1 MKKLLLPLCF
11 FSLLFRF
18 SFAQFGKLGSQVI
31 SSPSTVL
38 NQYAI
43 LQVNAP
49 SGSTQITVTN
59 VADLNSPQPL
69 ERGDLLLIIQMQGAT
84 IDNTNTLNYGNIIS
98 LNGAGNYEFAYVT
111 QVVGNVIS
119 LSCPLSQ
126 SYTTAGRTQVVKV
139 PQYQNLTISIGASIT
154 APAWNGTRGGI
165 VAIYAENLQLNG
177 NINVSH
183 LGFRGGALDNSTA
196 NNQTIYFSPNATAG
210 AEKGESIAG
219 YQTEYTALGG
229 RFGRGAPAN
238 GGGGGNGNNAGGGG
252 GANGGTPTNWFRGAG
267 VMCSACVGSAAWSLD
282 PDYIANGN
290 ALTNSSGGGRG
301 GYTTSTSNQNAL
313 VVAPGTTSWAS
324 DNRRPHGGLGGRPL
338 NTNPE
343 NRIFLGGGG
352 GAGDQNNNAGGR
364 GGNGGGIVF
373 LVANQISGNGQI
385 LANGENGE
393 NTRNTHADGAGG
405 GGAGGTVIVKANN
418 VSNINIQARGGNGGN
433 QLITTNQAQGPGG
446 GGGGGVIAVLATS
459 DLSSK
464 NVAGGNNG
472 TTTSTA
478 LTEFPANGAT
488 LGNTGSLFSAIP
500 NFILSCN
507 LPPTPQNDNFTTP
520 EDTPLSGSVASNDSD
535 LETINLA
542 YQAGTFTTSQGG
554 TIVINTNG
562 TFTYTPLP
570 NFNGTDTY
578 LYTVCDNGQPTNQC
592 ATATITIQVL
602 PVNDPPIAQNDSFTM
617 NEDEV
622 LNGNVSLNDNG
633 GDPEIVQTLT
643 YTLVSGGTAS
653 ANGTLVLN
661 ADGTFTYTPN
671 SNFNGVVS
679 FVYQVCDNGTP
690 VLCATAT
697 ATITINP
704 VNDVPIAQNDS
715 FTMNEDEVLNGN
727 VSLNDNDGDPE
738 IVQTLTYTLVS
749 GGTASANGT
758 LVLNTD
764 GTFTYT
770 PNANFNGVVSFE
782 YQVCDNGTPV
792 LCATATATIT
802 INPVNDDPIAQ
813 NDIFT
818 MNEDEVFSGNVSL
831 NDDDGDPEIV
841 QTLTYTLV
849 SGGTASANGT
859 LVLNADGTFTY
870 TPNSN
875 FNGVVGFVYQVCDN
889 GIPVLCATATAT
901 ITINPV
907 NDVPIAQNDSFTMNE
922 DEVFSGNVSLND
934 DDGDPEIV
942 QTLTYTL
949 VSGGTASANGTLVL
963 NADGTFTYTPNAN
976 FNGVVSFEY
985 QVCDN
990 GTPVL
995 CATATATI
1003 TINPVNDAPVAQ
1015 NDNFTTPANTLLNG
1029 NVALN
1034 DTDVDNTPAELTFS
1048 LVSASSAGANGTLIF
1063 NANGT
1068 FSYQPN
1074 ANFTGIVTFV
1084 YQVCDPS
1091 NACSQAMVTI
1101 NVQSQPP
1108 VANADNFTMDEDTLL
1123 QGNILSNDTDPDSP
1137 PNELSCSL
1145 VNGNTAVQNGSL
1157 TLLPNGNFTYVPNR
1171 DFNGV
1176 VQFAYRVC
1184 DLQNNCSQAN
1194 VSITIRPINDAPVAQ
1209 SDEFTTTQSQP
1220 VSATLAVND
1229 FDVDGDRLSYQAG
1242 TFTTPAQGT
1251 IKIEP
1256 DGSFTYTPAYGFAGT
1271 DCFEYGV
1278 CDTQNACAKANVCIV
1293 VQSSDKIFIPEAFSP
1308 NGDGLYDTFKIEGIE
1323 GKKVSVKIYN
1333 RWGNLVYQNENYR
1346 NDWNGTANIG
1356 LHTGENLP
1364 DGTYYY
1370 VIDFNDGS
1378 KPVSNYLVIKR

>member
-1 MKKLLLPLCF
+1 MKKLLLFLCF
-11 FSLLFRF
+11 FSFLFRF
-18 SFAQFGKLGSQVI
+18 SLAQFGKLGSQVI
-31 SSPSTVL
+31 SSPSTIL

-69 ERGDLLLIIQMQGAT
+69 ERGDLLLIIQMQGAI
-84 IDNTNTLNYGNIIS
+84 IDNSNSIDYGNILS
-98 LNGAGNYEFAYVT
+98 YNGAGNYEFAYVT
-111 QVVGNVIS
+111 QVVGNTIY

-126 SYTTAGRTQVVKV
+126 SYSVSGRTQVVKV
-139 PQYQNLTISIGASIT
+139 PQYQNLTISPSASIT
-154 APAWNGTRGGI
+154 ALAWNGTRGGI

-177 NINVSH
+177 TINVSN
-183 LGFRGGALDNSTA
+183 LGFRGGVLDNSTA

-252 GANGGTPTNWFRGAG
+252 GANGGNPANWFRGAG
-267 VMCSACVGSAAWSLD
+267 VMCSVCIGSAAWSID
-282 PDYIANGN
+282 PDYTANGN

-313 VVAPGTTSWAS
+313 VIAPGTASWAG
-324 DNRRPHGGLGGRPL
+324 DARRPHGGLGGRPL
-338 NTNPE
+338 NSNPE

-373 LVANQISGNGQI
+373 LVANQITGNGQI
-385 LANGENGE
+385 LANGEDGE

-405 GGAGGTVIVKANN
+405 GGAGGTVVIKANT
-418 VSNINIQARGGNGGN
+418 VSNINIQAKGGNGGN

-464 NVAGGNNG
+464 NVAGGSNG
-472 TTTSTA
+472 TTTSAA

-488 LGNTGSLFSAIP
+488 SGNIGSLFSAVP

-507 LPPTPQNDNFTTP
+507 LPPTPQNDNFTTL
-520 EDTPLSGSVASNDSD
+520 EDTPLSGSVAGNDSD
-535 LETINLA
+535 LESLTFT

-562 TFTYTPLP
+562 TFSYTPLL

-592 ATATITIQVL
+592 AMATITILVL
-602 PVNDPPIAQNDSFTM
+602 PVNDPPVAQNDNFTM
-617 NEDEV
+617 NEDAV
-622 LNGNVSLNDNG
+622 LNGD
-633 GDPEIVQTLT
+633 
-643 YTLVSGGTAS
+643 
-653 ANGTLVLN
+653 
-661 ADGTFTYTPN
+661 
-671 SNFNGVVS
+671 
-679 FVYQVCDNGTP
+679 
-690 VLCATAT
+690 
-697 ATITINP
+697 
-704 VNDVPIAQNDS
+704 
-715 FTMNEDEVLNGN
+715 
-727 VSLNDNDGDPE
+727 
-738 IVQTLTYTLVS
+738 
-749 GGTASANGT
+749 
-758 LVLNTD
+758 
-764 GTFTYT
+764 
-770 PNANFNGVVSFE
+770 
-782 YQVCDNGTPV
+782 
-792 LCATATATIT
+792 
-802 INPVNDDPIAQ
+802 
-813 NDIFT
+813 
-818 MNEDEVFSGNVSL
+818 VSL

-841 QTLTYTLV
+841 QTLTYTLI

-859 LVLNADGTFTY
+859 LMLNT
-870 TPNSN
+870 N
-875 FNGVVGFVYQVCDN
+875 
-889 GIPVLCATATAT
+889 
-901 ITINPV
+901 
-907 NDVPIAQNDSFTMNE
+907 
-922 DEVFSGNVSLND
+922 
-934 DDGDPEIV
+934 
-942 QTLTYTL
+942 
-949 VSGGTASANGTLVL
+949 
-963 NADGTFTYTPNAN
+963 GTFTYTPNAD
-976 FNGVVSFEY
+976 FNGTVSFVY

-1015 NDNFTTPANTLLNG
+1015 NDNFTIPANTLLNG

-1048 LVSASSAGANGTLIF
+1048 VVNTSSAGVNGMLIF
-1063 NANGT
+1063 NSDGT
-1068 FSYQPN
+1068 FFYQPN

-1091 NACSQAMVTI
+1091 NLCSQAIVTI

-1108 VANADNFTMDEDTLL
+1108 VANADNFTMDEDTTL
-1123 QGNILSNDTDPDSP
+1123 QENVLSNDTDPDSP

-1171 DFNGV
+1171 NFNGV
-1176 VQFAYRVC
+1176 VQFTYSVC
-1184 DLQNNCSQAN
+1184 DLQNNCSQAD
-1194 VSITIRPINDAPVAQ
+1194 VSITIRPVNDAPVAQ
-1209 SDEFTTTQSQP
+1209 NDEFPTKQSQP
-1220 VSATLAVND
+1220 ISASLATND
-1229 FDVDGDRLSYQAG
+1229 FDVDGDRLNYQAG
-1242 TFTTPAQGT
+1242 TFTTSAQGT

-1256 DGSFTYTPAYGFAGT
+1256 NGSFTYTPAYGFAGT
-1271 DCFEYGV
+1271 DCFEYTV
-1278 CDTQNACAKANVCIV
+1278 CDPQNACAKANVCIV
-1293 VQSSDKIFIPEAFSP
+1293 VQNSDKIFIPEAFSP

-1323 GKKVSVKIYN
+1323 EKKVSLKIFN
-1333 RWGNLVYQNENYR
+1333 RWGNLVYQNENYK

-1378 KPVSNYLVIKR
+1378 KPVSSYLVIKR

>member
-661 ADGTFTYTPN
+661 ADGTFK
-671 SNFNGVVS
+671 
-679 FVYQVCDNGTP
+679 
-690 VLCATAT
+690 
-697 ATITINP
+697 
-704 VNDVPIAQNDS
+704 
-715 FTMNEDEVLNGN
+715 
-727 VSLNDNDGDPE
+727 
-738 IVQTLTYTLVS
+738 
-749 GGTASANGT
+749 
-758 LVLNTD
+758 
-764 GTFTYT
+764 YT
-770 PNANFNGVVSFE
+770 PNANYNGE
-782 YQVCDNGTPV
+782 
-792 LCATATATIT
+792 
-802 INPVNDDPIAQ
+802 
-813 NDIFT
+813 
-818 MNEDEVFSGNVSL
+818 
-831 NDDDGDPEIV
+831 
-841 QTLTYTLV
+841 V
-849 SGGTASANGT
+849 SGR
-859 LVLNADGTFTY
+859 DQ
-870 TPNSN
+870 
-875 FNGVVGFVYQVCDN
+875 VG
-889 GIPVLCATATAT
+889 
-901 ITINPV
+901 
-907 NDVPIAQNDSFTMNE
+907 
-922 DEVFSGNVSLND
+922 
-934 DDGDPEIV
+934 
-942 QTLTYTL
+942 
-949 VSGGTASANGTLVL
+949 
-963 NADGTFTYTPNAN
+963 
-976 FNGVVSFEY
+976 
-985 QVCDN
+985 
-990 GTPVL
+990 
-995 CATATATI
+995 
-1003 TINPVNDAPVAQ
+1003 
-1015 NDNFTTPANTLLNG
+1015 
-1029 NVALN
+1029 
-1034 DTDVDNTPAELTFS
+1034 
-1048 LVSASSAGANGTLIF
+1048 
-1063 NANGT
+1063 
-1068 FSYQPN
+1068 
-1074 ANFTGIVTFV
+1074 
-1084 YQVCDPS
+1084 
-1091 NACSQAMVTI
+1091 
-1101 NVQSQPP
+1101 
-1108 VANADNFTMDEDTLL
+1108 
-1123 QGNILSNDTDPDSP
+1123 
-1137 PNELSCSL
+1137 
-1145 VNGNTAVQNGSL
+1145 
-1157 TLLPNGNFTYVPNR
+1157 
-1171 DFNGV
+1171 
-1176 VQFAYRVC
+1176 
-1184 DLQNNCSQAN
+1184 
-1194 VSITIRPINDAPVAQ
+1194 
-1209 SDEFTTTQSQP
+1209 
-1220 VSATLAVND
+1220 
-1229 FDVDGDRLSYQAG
+1229 
-1242 TFTTPAQGT
+1242 
-1251 IKIEP
+1251 
-1256 DGSFTYTPAYGFAGT
+1256 
-1271 DCFEYGV
+1271 
-1278 CDTQNACAKANVCIV
+1278 
-1293 VQSSDKIFIPEAFSP
+1293 
-1308 NGDGLYDTFKIEGIE
+1308 
-1323 GKKVSVKIYN
+1323 
-1333 RWGNLVYQNENYR
+1333 
-1346 NDWNGTANIG
+1346 
-1356 LHTGENLP
+1356 
-1364 DGTYYY
+1364 
-1370 VIDFNDGS
+1370 
-1378 KPVSNYLVIKR
+1378 